1 MKTASMRDFLTG
13 VTAIVGITGLSF
25 LFILF
30 GQLAGLTKRQYE
42 IRIEAPTAAGVRD
55 TSPVTLNGVRVG
67 QVSRIGVLPGNRGIE
82 ATLLIREDTH
92 IPRVVTTSV
101 EASFVG
107 ETTLELTVP
116 RDATD
121 AQLADIIKPGETL
134 KDRELRSLLTK
145 LSEGVQAPLDRLT
158 KTAEKIDKLADE
170 YTLVG
175 QRVNA
180 VLEPRTPEDVAAG
193 KEPNARSAITRLD
206 RALAGANEWLGD
218 SDLRASSKGLVQR
231 ADKAASDLSAAVEAV
246 KNASA
251 RADAAIA
258 STSER
263 LASSL
268 GTLNDTLRSVQ
279 GASEQFAA
287 VVEGVNSGRGTL
299 GQLARNPDLYNSLKD
314 AADRLEKA
322 LTQVELVAQKL
333 KAEGVKV
340 GL

>member
-13 VTAIVGITGLSF
+13 LTAIVGVAGLSF

-42 IRIEAPTAAGVRD
+42 IHIQSLTAAGIRD

-67 QVSRIGVLPGNRGIE
+67 QVARIAVLPGNRGVE

-92 IPRVVTTSV
+92 IPRCVSTSV

-116 RDATD
+116 HGATE
-121 AQLADIIKPGETL
+121 AQIADIIKPGETL
-134 KDRELRSLLTK
+134 KDRELRGLLTK

-158 KTAEKIDKLADE
+158 KTAEKLDKLADE

-175 QRVNA
+175 QRINA

-193 KEPNARSAITRLD
+193 KEPNVRSAVVRLD

-218 SDLRASSKGLVQR
+218 SELRSSAKRLVQR
-231 ADKAASDLSAAVEAV
+231 ADTAAADLGGAVQAV
-246 KNASA
+246 KDAVA
-251 RADAAIA
+251 HADGAIA
-258 STSER
+258 STADR
-263 LASSL
+263 VASTL
-268 GTLNDTLRSVQ
+268 GLLNDTLRSVQ
-279 GASEQFAA
+279 GASEQLAA
-287 VVEGVNSGRGTL
+287 VVEGVNAGKGTL

-314 AADRLEKA
+314 ASDRLEKA
-322 LTQVELVAQKL
+322 LSQVELVAEKL

>member
-13 VTAIVGITGLSF
+13 VTAIVGIAGVSF

-42 IRIEAPTAAGVRD
+42 IRIQAPTAAGVRD

-67 QVSRIGVLPGNRGIE
+67 QVSGIAVLPGNRGIE
-82 ATLLIREDTH
+82 ATLLIHEDTH
-92 IPRVVTTSV
+92 VPRCVATSV

-121 AQLADIIKPGETL
+121 AQLADLIRPGETL
-134 KDRELRSLLTK
+134 KDRELRSLLAK

-158 KTAEKIDKLADE
+158 KTAERIDKLADE

-175 QRVNA
+175 QRINS
-180 VLEPRTPEDVAAG
+180 VLEPRTPEEVAAG
-193 KEPNARSAITRLD
+193 KDPNVRSAVARLD

-218 SDLRASSKGLVQR
+218 SDLRASAKSLVQR
-231 ADKAASDLSAAVEAV
+231 ADKAAADLGGAVQSI
-246 KNASA
+246 KDTST

-258 STSER
+258 STSDR
-263 LASSL
+263 LAASL
-268 GTLNDTLRSVQ
+268 STLTDTLRSVQ

-287 VVEGVNSGRGTL
+287 VVEGVNAGRGTL

-314 AADRLEKA
+314 ASDRLEKA